1 MLVILI
7 MTILV
12 IVTVSMLL
20 CISMCMVS
28 SDADD
33 FMEELFRRKHEQ
45 ENKNGK

>member
-7 MTILV
+7 MTIL

-28 SDADD
+28 SDADE
-33 FMEELFRRKHEQ
+33 FMEELLRRKHEQ